1 MSFVAEGWA
10 WEQECPTSA
19 AKLVLVCL
27 AWYANKEGER
37 AFPSIQTICRRTHLN
52 PKTVRKALSAL
63 CASGLTE
70 RCLRPG
76 DDANKPHLSAEY
88 RLKIGDTPLPN
99 TEGVPLPNTE
109 REGIPKMGGEGI
121 PNTEGGNTKNGPP
134 PLPKQGG
141 NLSNEPRKEPE
152 SNIHSLESY
161 RARGKPK
168 RQRATPKPRSRT
180 TIPEDWSADGKASAF
195 ATERGVPLAEI
206 ARFVAYHQANGTD
219 SADWGASWRTWCL
232 NYVRYRDQRSE
243 QDNPPARP
251 TSPYR
256 QPVPSWCP

>member
-37 AFPSIQTICRRTHLN
+37 AFPSIPTICRRTHLN
-52 PKTVRKALSAL
+52 PKTVRRALSLL
-63 CASGLTE
+63 CSSGLTE

-76 DDANKPHLSAEY
+76 DDAGKPHLSAEY
-88 RLKIGDTPLPN
+88 RLRIGDTPLPN
-99 TEGVPLPNTE
+99 TAGDPLPNVE
-109 REGIPKMGGEGI
+109 GEGI
-121 PNTEGGNTKNGPP
+121 PNVGPGDTKNGPP
-134 PLPKQGG
+134 PLPNQGG
-141 NLSNEPRKEPE
+141 NLFNEPRKEQE
-152 SNIHSLESY
+152 SNIHSFESY

-168 RQRATPKPRSRT
+168 RQRAAPKPRSRT
-180 TIPEDWSADGKASAF
+180 TIPEDWSADRKGSAF
-195 ATERGVPLAEI
+195 ADERGVPLTEI
-206 ARFVAYHQANGTD
+206 PRFVAYHQANGTD

-243 QDNPPARP
+243 QDTLPTRPA
-251 TSPYR
+251 SPYR